1 MAKIFLDD
9 FRNPDANMKNYNVV
23 RSYETCV
30 QLLQLFE
37 NDATGKVVR

>member
-1 MAKIFLDD
+1 
-9 FRNPDANMKNYNVV
+9 MKNYNVV

-37 NDATGKVVR
+37 NDATGKAVR